1 MLNKEV
7 MFAKVYN
14 SWNIAYL
21 LRARVVGFSK
31 SGYFVHDQRK
41 EFPYYVCMHKI
52 ASMYSERMKN

>member
-1 MLNKEV
+1 MLNNEV

-21 LRARVVGFSK
+21 VRYVVGFSK
-31 SGYFVHDQRK
+31 SGYSVPDQRK

-52 ASMYSERMKN
+52 ALIYSERLKN